1 MRKFFKDLHIWL
13 SIPLGLVISLICF
26 TGATLIFEKE
36 ISRAVH
42 HDIYYVA
49 SDEGEPIDVGE
60 LVASVEPLLDEG
72 QQITGVTISD
82 DSRRCYVVNLST
94 PKGASILVDQYT
106 GEIKGKTERLGF
118 FRTMFRLHRWLLDTR
133 PEDGSI
139 YWGKVIVGISTL
151 LMVIIILTGVVIW
164 WPKSLK
170 ALKHR
175 VSIKVRMGWHRLFY
189 DLHVA
194 GGIYATLLL
203 LVMALTG
210 LTWSFEWYRNGLYS
224 LFGVE
229 QQRKVEATNHNAKGE
244 RKGSVEIVEDSTPYL
259 HWQAIYDE
267 LSTKIADYSEI
278 TISKGSAS
286 VKTPH
291 FGNQRGSDKYL
302 FDNASGIITGE
313 ELYATAPNATKMR
326 GWIFSLHVGNFGG
339 IVTRIMWLLA
349 SLLGATLPLTGYYLW
364 IKRKFFKRRNHHCN
378 NCCYCE

>member
-1 MRKFFKDLHIWL
+1 MMKLFKDLHIWL
-13 SIPLGLVISLICF
+13 SIPFGLVMSLICF

-36 ISRAVH
+36 ISRAIQ
-42 HDIYYVA
+42 HDLYYVA
-49 SDEGEPIDVGE
+49 STEGEALDIGM

-72 QQITGVTISD
+72 QQVTGVTISD
-82 DSRRCYVVNLST
+82 DSRLCYVVNLST
-94 PKGASILVDQYT
+94 PKGATIIIDQYT
-106 GEIKGKTERLGF
+106 GEVKGKVERLGF

-151 LMVIIILTGVVIW
+151 LMVIVILTGVVIW

-175 VSIKVRMGWHRLFY
+175 VSVKLRMGWHRLSY

-203 LVMALTG
+203 LIMALTG
-210 LTWSFEWYRNGLYS
+210 LTWSFEWYRNALYS
-224 LFGVE
+224 LLGVE
-229 QQRKVEATNHNAKGE
+229 QQRKVEVSHNNVAAE
-244 RKGSVEIVEDSTPYL
+244 RKGGRGSAEEATPYL

-267 LSTKIADYSEI
+267 LSTNVADFSEI

-302 FDNASGIITGE
+302 FDNATGVITGE
-313 ELYATAPNATKMR
+313 ELYASASDAAKVR

-339 IVTRIMWLLA
+339 IVTRVMWLLA

-364 IKRKFFKRRNHHCN
+364 IKRKFFNRSKRQ
-378 NCCYCE
+378 